1 MTPWRVGGIPAPGG
15 GPVGRSGIWIRVTKS
30 SKAAHRGHALLRRG
44 IAATRTAQSKR
55 PAPWTGIGRGS
66 GQRHPRESDCDK
78 NDRSHDC
85 LLGRRG
91 SAATLGICN
100 VVGEFTLLP
109 NLNAAEIPRQC
120 GLLIYAPDGA
130 ACCEQAH
137 NADGAG
143 RAKNSPPRG
152 RLRRTAASQPPTG
165 GKLHDQIG
173 ESLRKLWR
181 KVRPCQP
188 PPSRPALLPQSLQ
201 GELPCENGEGPC
213 VHATVVWLRASQGF
227 VGVAWIERRRSPD

>member
-1 MTPWRVGGIPAPGG
+1 MTPWRVGRIPASRG

-30 SKAAHRGHALLRRG
+30 TEAAHRGHAILRRG

-55 PAPWTGIGRGS
+55 PTPWTGIGRS
-66 GQRHPRESDCDK
+66 TGQRHPRESDCDK
-78 NDRSHDC
+78 NHRSHDC

-120 GLLIYAPDGA
+120 GLLISLPDGVLRA
-130 ACCEQAH
+130 GAQRRW
-137 NADGAG
+137 AG
-143 RAKNSPPRG
+143 RATNSPPRG

-173 ESLRKLWR
+173 ELLRKLWR

-213 VHATVVWLRASQGF
+213 VHATVVWLRTSQGL
-227 VGVAWIERRRSPD
+227 VGVARIERRRSPD